1 MNLKIITKAILP
13 IALIV
18 LVSLTPVTA
27 SAQTSTTDGGNVTVT
42 IDKDSTSLI
51 AGDWVTFHTVIS
63 NTGDSATSPL
73 VANFNVASIQPGR
86 HVDPED
92 WSPLRTQYIDVIQP
106 GETVELTWDVH
117 TLFEGDFAVYVTIVS
132 QEKSFGPV
140 GSPTLHIHAEP
151 DNVLPLNEVIPVAA
165 IVPLF
170 PLALLLLAS
179 RFKRKQRA
187 TK

>member
-1 MNLKIITKAILP
+1 MNLKILTKVNLL

-18 LVSLTPVTA
+18 LVSLTPVVA
-27 SAQTSTTDGGNVTVT
+27 FAQTVSTDGNVTVT
-42 IDKDSTSLI
+42 IDKESTSI
-51 AGDWVTFHTVIS
+51 VAGDWVTFRTVIS
-63 NTGDSATSPL
+63 NTGDSGTPPL
-73 VANFNVASIQPGR
+73 VANFNVASIHLGP

-92 WSPLRTQYIDVIQP
+92 WSPLRTQYIDTIQP
-106 GETVELTWDVH
+106 GESVELSWDVH

-151 DNVLPLNEVIPVAA
+151 DNVLPLNEVIPVVA

-170 PLALLLLAS
+170 PLALLLVTS
-179 RFKRKQRA
+179 RSKRKQRA
-187 TK
+187 AK